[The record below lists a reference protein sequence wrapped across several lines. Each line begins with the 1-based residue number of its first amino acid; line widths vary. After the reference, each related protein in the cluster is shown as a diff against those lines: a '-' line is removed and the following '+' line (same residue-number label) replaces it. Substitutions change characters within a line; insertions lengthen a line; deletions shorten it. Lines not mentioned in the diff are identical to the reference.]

1 RAILGQAFGAP
12 VFNTYGGREF
22 MLLAAEC
29 ERHRLHVTADQLI
42 LETVDEQGSP
52 VMGEPGR
59 VLITD
64 LHNYG
69 MPFIRY
75 ANGDAAVIDPEPC
88 GCGRG
93 LPLLKYV
100 EGRVADVVHLP
111 DGRRLTGLYFVH
123 MFKDFQLIRYYKIT
137 QHRRDALRIQIV
149 PLRADAAG
157 LIDTVKTVLGAQL
170 GPAVELAVELVDDI
184 PLTGSGKRRIVES
197 LVEP

>member
-1 RAILGQAFGAP
+1 KLYQRILGRTYFNIFELADDNLPDVARRIARLRPEVIVTYVSGGLTLANWIIENRFAFPPPRGVITGAEALHEPDRAILGQAFGAP

-69 MPFIRY
+69 
-75 ANGDAAVIDPEPC
+75 
-88 GCGRG
+88 
-93 LPLLKYV
+93 
-100 EGRVADVVHLP
+100 
-111 DGRRLTGLYFVH
+111 
-123 MFKDFQLIRYYKIT
+123 
-137 QHRRDALRIQIV
+137 
-149 PLRADAAG
+149 
-157 LIDTVKTVLGAQL
+157 
-170 GPAVELAVELVDDI
+170 
-184 PLTGSGKRRIVES
+184 
-197 LVEP
+197 